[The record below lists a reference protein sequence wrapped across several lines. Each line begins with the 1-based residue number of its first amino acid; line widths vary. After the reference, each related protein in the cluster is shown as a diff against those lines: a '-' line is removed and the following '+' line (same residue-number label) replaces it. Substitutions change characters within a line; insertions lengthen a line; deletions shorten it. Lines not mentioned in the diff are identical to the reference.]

1 MVLSKREKYIAIGL
15 SVAVGLWVV
24 DSLAIE
30 PYFEQAD
37 QVATDTQLA
46 QQKLSDATTTF
57 ARQKKLAPV
66 WAEIQSNGLLNDPS
80 LADTQLEHAL
90 LEWTRGA
97 NVDLSSLKTERPLQQ
112 GMFDVISYNITANGS
127 MRSISQ
133 FLWDLETATIPVRV
147 TDMQVTPLQEGT
159 DNLAIRVT
167 VSTVCLPPAAPKPA
181 EAAPAETSN
190 QS

>member
-133 FLWDLETATIPVRV
+133 FLWDLETASIPVRV

-159 DNLAIRVT
+159 DNLALRVT
-167 VSTVCLPPAAPKPA
+167 VSTVCQTQTAAKPAAV
-181 EAAPAETSN
+181 APSETSD